1 MRQLPWGI
9 LLMFATLGLA
19 FVLAGL
25 SWWLLFLLGLAAWL
39 AVVEYL
45 AVRRTGLTIS
55 GQFLEWARRHPW
67 AAGAMAALFGAAVGY
82 LIYHLVTGY

>member
-19 FVLAGL
+19 FALAGL
-25 SWWLLFLLGLAAWL
+25 SWWLLFLVGLAAWL

-55 GQFLEWARRHPW
+55 GQFLAWAKRHPW
-67 AAGAMAALFGAAVGY
+67 AAGAMAALLGAAVGY

>member
-1 MRQLPWGI
+1 MSKVPWGI
-9 LLMFATLGLA
+9 LIMFAGLGLA
-19 FVLAGL
+19 FALAGL
-25 SWWLLFLLGLAAWL
+25 SWWLVFLAGVSVWL

-55 GQFLEWARRHPW
+55 GQFLAWARRHPW
-67 AAGAMAALFGAAVGY
+67 AAGAMAALLGAAVGY

>member
-19 FVLAGL
+19 FALAGL
-25 SWWLLFLLGLAAWL
+25 SWWLLFLVGLAAWL

-45 AVRRTGLTIS
+45 ALRRTGLTIS
-55 GQFLEWARRHPW
+55 GQFLAWARRHPW
-67 AAGAMAALFGAAVGY
+67 AAGAMAALLGAAVGY